1 MATIARWIMLLV
13 AAMTAVAVHAQGLGQ
28 APRVEQIEEVVV
40 RGERA
45 EGSVTAVS
53 ADAAR
58 RELRRIPGAIGFV
71 ESDEF
76 ADDFAQSIGDTLLFT
91 PGVFADTSAQREN
104 RISVRGSGLNSSFER
119 RGIALYRDGVPITR
133 ASGSTEFQEFD
144 PTSVSYIEVYKGAN
158 GLQYGGASLGGVV
171 NLVTPS
177 ALVREPVFTARAEGG
192 SFDTRRGNLT
202 YAATEGS
209 ADVFAAYTRL
219 TSEGYRDHSA
229 VDSHYG
235 FLNIGVQLHD
245 KVENR
250 THVTAIRDYFE
261 LAGSLSLADALADNS
276 LAGRPVT
283 IGPFFPGG
291 PVTVLDPGPEA
302 DDWDRNLEVMRVS
315 NRTAISLERMT
326 LVGGVWYAARSLDHA
341 ITRFA
346 GIIDQKE
353 NEVGLFLRATGD
365 SQAGSLPL
373 RWVVGLEAAT
383 ASTDARRYENLA
395 GARGELT
402 SRSDQDASNTLIYAQ
417 VDLDVAPRWT
427 LIAGLQAARAERES
441 KARLNS
447 VDGEVNRQQLNPRLG
462 VLWTPSAAIQW
473 FANISRGFEPAS
485 TADLTAGGAL
495 PFTPLEAQSAVTLE
509 VGGRGELGPLS
520 WDLAIYR
527 SHLRNELLSF
537 GEPGTRGFISYTE
550 NAGDT
555 VHQGIELG
563 ADLAIGQ
570 QMLAEHGLKLLWRNV
585 FTLNDFY
592 FDGDPDYGDNQL
604 AGVPE
609 QVYISE
615 LRLDS
620 KRDWYL
626 VFNLRWIPDGPYV
639 DFANTTAAP
648 GYHLLGATAG
658 YQITPAWRVFISG
671 ENLTDEAYIANSG
684 TNAHQLLEDADLF
697 TPGQGRAVF
706 VGIDYQI

>member
-1 MATIARWIMLLV
+1 MVAMMRWMLLLV
-13 AAMTAVAVHAQGLGQ
+13 AATTAAMAQAQGLGQ
-28 APRVEQIEEVVV
+28 GPRVEQIEEVVV
-40 RGERA
+40 HGERLP
-45 EGSVTAVS
+45 GSVTSVS

-71 ESDEF
+71 QAAEF

-158 GLQYGGASLGGVV
+158 GLQYGGASLGGVI

-177 ALVREPVFTARAEGG
+177 ALIREPSFTARAEGG

-202 YAATEGS
+202 YAMSEGV
-209 ADVFAAYTRL
+209 ADVFTAYTRL
-219 TSEGYRDHSA
+219 TSEGYRDHSE

-235 FLNIGVQLHD
+235 FLNIGIQLHD
-245 KVENR
+245 RVENR
-250 THVTAIRDYFE
+250 THVTAIRDHFE
-261 LAGSLSLADALADNS
+261 LAGSLSLVDALADNS

-283 IGPFFPGG
+283 VGPFFPGG

-315 NRTAISLERMT
+315 NRTAFSLEQMT

-346 GIIDQKE
+346 GIIDQE
-353 NEVGLFLRATGD
+353 EDEVGLFLRATGD
-365 SQAGSLPL
+365 TQAGSLPL
-373 RWVVGLEAAT
+373 RWIFGLEAAT
-383 ASTDARRYENLA
+383 ASTDARRYENLS
-395 GARGELT
+395 GNRGELT
-402 SRSDQDASNTLIYAQ
+402 SRSEQDASNALLYAQ
-417 VDLDVAPRWT
+417 LDLEIAPDWT
-427 LIAGLQAARAERES
+427 LIAGLQAARAERDS
-441 KARLNS
+441 KALLNS
-447 VDGEVNRQQLNPRLG
+447 VDGEVDRQQLNPRLG
-462 VLWTPSAAIQW
+462 VLWTPSESIEW

-509 VGGRGELGPLS
+509 LGGRGELGPLS

-527 SHLRNELLSF
+527 SSLRNELLSF
-537 GEPGTRGFISYTE
+537 GEPGARGFISYTE

-563 ADLAIGQ
+563 ADLLIGHE
-570 QMLAEHGLKLLWRNV
+570 MLEEHGLRLLWRNT

-592 FDGDPDYGDNQL
+592 FEGDPDYGDNRL

-620 KRDWYL
+620 SQDWYL
-626 VFNLRWIPDGPYV
+626 GFNLRWIPDGPYV
-639 DFANTTAAP
+639 DFANTTAVP

-658 YQITPAWRVFISG
+658 YQITPAWRIFISG

-684 TNAHQLLEDADLF
+684 TNANQLLEDADLF
-697 TPGQGRAVF
+697 TPGQGRALF
-706 VGIDYQI
+706 FGIDYQI